1 VLIVG
6 HRFILFLLCYY
17 MSYVDIV
24 VLFIF
29 RGNIVEASYI
39 LFCEK
44 GHCRKILYFI
54 HAPLCSIAKKK
65 LNYGV
70 GHQEDYH

>member
-1 VLIVG
+1 
-6 HRFILFLLCYY
+6 

-65 LNYGV
+65 IELWSRTSG
-70 GHQEDYH
+70 GLPLIIS